1 MMISKSSD
9 TSPVAFS
16 VAVYRF
22 LLAAYPRDFREE
34 YGVHMLQ
41 VFRDCC
47 IRALRQNGAYGIFRL
62 WAVTLF
68 DFIRSV
74 IEEHLQKETNMSKST
89 LIRIGGWALVLG
101 GLNYLL
107 IFINIYLE
115 QTQDILYQLSPFRAF
130 SNNLIYLGPIFL
142 VIGLLGLRERYGE
155 AVGTLGKNILL
166 VGAVG
171 ALMTYLGVIK
181 SETIDTWMLFY
192 FSPAFSLACLT
203 VFGITALKSKP
214 LPRWN
219 GLPIIAGVW
228 FPLAFLLY
236 LTTNIFQS
244 NASGLLG
251 TYVLLFIQYPA
262 LMVLG
267 FILQADVPREEAIA
281 AV

>member
-1 MMISKSSD
+1 MISKSSD
-9 TSPVAFS
+9 IPQVAFS
-16 VAVYRF
+16 VAAYRF

-41 VFRDCC
+41 VFRDSC
-47 IRALRQNGAYGIFRL
+47 IRVFHRRGIGGVLRL

-68 DFIRSV
+68 DFVRSV

-107 IFINIYLE
+107 MFINTYLE
-115 QTQDILYQLSPFRAF
+115 ETQDILYQLSPFRAF
-130 SNNLIYLGPIFL
+130 ANNYLILLGPIFL
-142 VIGLLGLRERYGE
+142 LIGLLGLRERYGDT
-155 AVGTLGKNILL
+155 VGNLGKNILL

-171 ALMTYLGVIK
+171 ALATYLGVI
-181 SETIDTWMLFY
+181 TIEGNNLWWIMLY
-192 FSPAFSLACLT
+192 SGPAISLACLT
-203 VFGITALKSKP
+203 VFGITSLQSKP

-219 GLPIIAGVW
+219 ALPIIAGIW
-228 FPLAFLLY
+228 YPLAFLLY
-236 LTTNIFQS
+236 LTTNIDLS
-244 NASGLLG
+244 NELVL
-251 TYVLLFIQYPA
+251 TYVLLFIQFPA

-267 FILQADVPREEAIA
+267 FILQANVPEQEAAA